1 MKLAHLA
8 EQIVKAAPSEMLTD
22 QMIFASLDFR
32 GPQNGH
38 LAIPEWHSNEHRTW
52 EMQRFEFLTG
62 AEEIAGDILVF
73 DYCDHDGKMWLRE
86 CKTLVEAGKRVLGR
100 AGVFN
105 VYTDLVL
112 VFKHFRLR
120 PYQVSYQDY
129 SGTRVVF
136 DRSHIKALKRYPN
149 RQIAWLASAA

>member
-22 QMIFASLDFR
+22 QMIYASLDFP

-38 LAIPEWHSNEHRTW
+38 LTIPEWHSNEHRTW
-52 EMQRFEFLTG
+52 DMQRFEFLTG
-62 AEEIAGDILVF
+62 AEEIAGDILIF
-73 DYCDHDGKMWLRE
+73 YYCSHDGRMLLRE
-86 CKTLVEAGKRVLGR
+86 CAALAETEELVLGG

-112 VFKHFRLR
+112 VFEHFCLR
-120 PYQVSYQDY
+120 PYQVSYRDY
-129 SGTRVVF
+129 SGARVIF
-136 DRSHIKALKRYPN
+136 DRSHIKTLKRYPD
-149 RQIAWLASAA
+149 RQIAWLASAT